1 MSATRN
7 WTIAGAATVAL
18 GAVTGVAFATDGIDL
33 QDRADAIQL
42 ASATTVRRR
51 DRRRDRR

>member
-18 GAVTGVAFATDGIDL
+18 GTVTGIAFATDGIDL
-33 QDRADAIQL
+33 QDRARCHSTRQRDE
-42 ASATTVRRR
+42 VRRR
-51 DRRRDRR
+51 DRR